1 MSTASTPPKQVMTPE
16 LAVLTFCQFL
26 YYGGLAV
33 DLTLTAL
40 VGLHLAPSTAL
51 ATVPFTV
58 MAAVAVFAS
67 FFAGTLSA
75 KYGHRAILVAGA
87 TAATAGGLVSMWAV
101 FAHSF
106 LLLCVGTACVGLYK
120 ATGGYFRY
128 MAADRAPE
136 GGRTRALSTVLLG
149 GVAAALVGPWAATWS
164 GDLFGTAFAGSYL
177 LVAVLAFAVVV
188 LVLFIRGNPDGGSG
202 APQREEPVPIRAATR
217 TATFR
222 TAMVLLG
229 AASGLMTL
237 LMTMGPIAGAHH
249 DHTPGDGALII
260 QWHMVG
266 MFAPALISGR
276 LVTRWGASRCAS
288 LGAAT
293 LAAGGITSA
302 LDDSVTGYTVGLCL
316 VGVAWN
322 LLYVSGSQYTIRSY
336 PPGRG
341 GRVQGAIEAAAGGIT
356 VVASLA
362 SAEVFRSL
370 GWTGANVVVAV
381 ISGLLLAWIL
391 AVVRD

>member
-1 MSTASTPPKQVMTPE
+1 MSTASTPPRQVLTPE

-58 MAAVAVFAS
+58 MAAVAVVAS
-67 FFAGTLSA
+67 YFAGTLSA
-75 KYGHRAILVAGA
+75 RHGHRAILIAGA
-87 TAATAGGLVSMWAV
+87 LAATAGGLVSMWAV
-101 FAHSF
+101 IAHSF
-106 LLLCVGTACVGLYK
+106 PLLCVGTACVGLYK

-128 MAADRAPE
+128 LAADRAPE

-164 GDLFGTAFAGSYL
+164 GGLFGTQYAGSYL

-188 LVLFIRGNPDGGSG
+188 LVLFVRAHPGGEAGEPQWKAPIGIREASG
-202 APQREEPVPIRAATR
+202 AT
-217 TATFR
+217 TFR

-249 DHTPGDGALII
+249 DHTAGDGALII

-266 MFAPALISGR
+266 MFAPALVSGR
-276 LVTRWGASRCAS
+276 LVTRWGAARCAA

-356 VVASLA
+356 VLASLV
-362 SAEVFRSL
+362 SAEIFRSL

-381 ISGLLLAWIL
+381 ISGLLLVWTLTAL
-391 AVVRD
+391 RD